1 MEKKIIN
8 YNGNI
13 FAYIYNENDYIF
25 NFKSAINF
33 FDEIVT
39 NNNTKKIIIDYK
51 LFSKN
56 FFTLQNNLLE
66 RVLKELRSN
75 SIQLV
80 ILIEFDIFKS
90 DIYLD
95 FFYKYNK
102 EKNIFFLETLE
113 EGLFALK

>member
-39 NNNTKKIIIDYK
+39 NNNTEKIIIDYK
-51 LFSKN
+51 LFSKD

-66 RVLKELRSN
+66 RVLKELKSK

-80 ILIEFDIFKS
+80 ILIDFDLFNS
-90 DIYLD
+90 EIYLD

-102 EKNIFFLETLE
+102 EQTIFFLETLE

>member
-1 MEKKIIN
+1 MEKEIIN
-8 YNGNI
+8 FNGNV
-13 FAYIYNENDYIF
+13 FAYIYNDDNYIF
-25 NFKSAINF
+25 HFKSAIKF

-51 LFSKN
+51 LFSKD
-56 FFTLQNNLLE
+56 FFILQNNLLE
-66 RVLKELRSN
+66 KVLKELRSN

-80 ILIEFDIFKS
+80 ILIEFELFKS